1 VTSEDIRSELE
12 KQPFIPFKLHLVSG
26 QAVEVKD
33 SGQAEMLQNAVMIF
47 QVPGRRSGE
56 SLYDIIAL
64 RNIERLEQLGREDL
78 VDDRA

>member
-1 VTSEDIRSELE
+1 
-12 KQPFIPFKLHLVSG
+12 
-26 QAVEVKD
+26 
-33 SGQAEMLQNAVMIF
+33 MLQNAVMIF